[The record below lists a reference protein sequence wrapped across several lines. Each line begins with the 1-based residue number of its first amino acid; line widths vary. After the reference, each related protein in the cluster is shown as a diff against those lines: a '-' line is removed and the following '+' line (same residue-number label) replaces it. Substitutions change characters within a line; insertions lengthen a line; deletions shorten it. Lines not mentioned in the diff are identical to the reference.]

1 MSETDKQLI
10 DQFIGGQTEAFGALV
25 LRHQDRLFNSV
36 LRVVGSRDEAADVAQ
51 DAFLNAYR
59 KIESFRGDSAFY
71 SWLFRIAMNVALTRK
86 RRKKLEP
93 VSLDAVQDAAG
104 DRTVDE
110 DPASRPSS
118 RMELTEQQSAVRE
131 ALDDLSEE
139 HRVVMVLKEI
149 EGLKYEEIAE
159 IVNCPV
165 GTVRSRLSRARM
177 ELRDR
182 LRRQLS
188 DD

>member
-1 MSETDKQLI
+1 MSVSDKQLI

-25 LRHQDRLFNSV
+25 LRHQDRLFNSL

-59 KIESFRGDSAFY
+59 KIDSFRGDSAFY
-71 SWLFRIAMNVALTRK
+71 SWLFRIAMNVALSRK
-86 RRKKLEP
+86 RKQKRDP
-93 VSLDAVQDAAG
+93 ASLDAGG
-104 DRTVDE
+104 DRTVDQ
-110 DPASRPSS
+110 DPTSEPSS
-118 RMELTEQQSAVRE
+118 RMELSEQQVAVRD
-131 ALDDLSEE
+131 ALGKLSEE
-139 HRVVMVLKEI
+139 HRTVMVLKEI

-165 GTVRSRLSRARM
+165 GTVRSRLSRARS
-177 ELRDR
+177 ELRER
-182 LRRQLS
+182 LKRHLS